1 MVTVMQGDYWSG
13 FLECFNSLRIEK
25 AILQKLLLLLG
36 LIYTWIQILK
46 ISSELIHN
54 EEEPL
59 VTENV
64 ESNRMALRSRMENT
78 NAEKVK
84 YEGKSFSRLKRT

>member
-1 MVTVMQGDYWSG
+1 MVTVMQDDYWSG

-84 YEGKSFSRLKRT
+84 YEGKSCSRLKQT

>member
-1 MVTVMQGDYWSG
+1 M
-13 FLECFNSLRIEK
+13 
-25 AILQKLLLLLG
+25 QKLLLLVG

-84 YEGKSFSRLKRT
+84 YEGKSCFRLKRTKKRWTRK